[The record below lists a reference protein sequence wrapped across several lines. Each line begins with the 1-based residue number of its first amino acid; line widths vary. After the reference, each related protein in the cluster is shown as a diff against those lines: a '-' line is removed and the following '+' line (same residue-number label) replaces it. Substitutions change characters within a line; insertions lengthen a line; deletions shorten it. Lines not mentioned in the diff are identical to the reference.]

1 MVKYVKISIKYTS
14 KIKKGIKLYNHI
26 YFNYWLN
33 IQAIENK
40 LMQCEIINLSKSAHN
55 QPKEKNNYTFVGAC
69 TLF

>member
-1 MVKYVKISIKYTS
+1 MVKYIKISIKYTS

-40 LMQCEIINLSKSAHN
+40 LMQCEIIDYLTYLNLPTIN
-55 QPKEKNNYTFVGAC
+55 PKKKIT
-69 TLF
+69 THL